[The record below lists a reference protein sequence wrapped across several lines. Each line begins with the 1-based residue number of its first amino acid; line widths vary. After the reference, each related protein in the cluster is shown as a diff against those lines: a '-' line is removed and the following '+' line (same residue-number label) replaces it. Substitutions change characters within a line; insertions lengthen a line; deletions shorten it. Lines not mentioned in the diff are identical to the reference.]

1 LSIKQEVFGDH
12 ATVTSVDGGFVVARA
27 IGSRLRVETYD
38 TGGSPTGHHDDIN
51 SPDPTSRFL
60 QSDGAGRRVLIALGK
75 HSFHVVEANVNSNLV
90 PIILGAQTLHAGWNQ
105 SEAWGMYF
113 PPYHPRVLASP
124 PRFLGH
130 RSVQTFALNPFTG
143 DDLSGLAQEPT
154 LVMDVPAYQVF
165 DVAGLYVMWQQG
177 DNLRAALLLN
187 DGGLSLAIDVARGHA
202 PSISIGR
209 GGPGIVYLQN
219 GSIRLSELGG
229 ATLQCTA
236 AGFCN
241 EAIDTPGLLGAPT
254 EPTGLS
260 FDEVTDSW
268 FVVAGTQLA
277 VVGRGEDGAFV
288 KQAEVLDAI
297 DDAPNRVDVAV
308 SGGTAAIVQASAD
321 GESALTFLGC
331 F

>member
-1 LSIKQEVFGDH
+1 
-12 ATVTSVDGGFVVARA
+12 
-27 IGSRLRVETYD
+27 
-38 TGGSPTGHHDDIN
+38 
-51 SPDPTSRFL
+51 
-60 QSDGAGRRVLIALGK
+60 
-75 HSFHVVEANVNSNLV
+75 
-90 PIILGAQTLHAGWNQ
+90 
-105 SEAWGMYF
+105 
-113 PPYHPRVLASP
+113 
-124 PRFLGH
+124 
-130 RSVQTFALNPFTG
+130 
-143 DDLSGLAQEPT
+143 
-154 LVMDVPAYQVF
+154 
-165 DVAGLYVMWQQG
+165 MWQQG